1 MPLLVCMVLLLY
13 DEELRER
20 EGERKRGRKDR
31 RERGREGEREGE
43 REGGKESEREMV
55 IVNLLITNNNSN

>member
-31 RERGREGEREGE
+31 RERGREGEREG
-43 REGGKESEREMV
+43 GKESEREMV